1 VADAAATDGTASQ
14 RRVQREEPYRPSGRR
29 LVEAPTVMQM
39 DAVECGAASLV
50 SVLAFHGRH
59 VTLEEA
65 RRVCGVNRDGISALQ
80 ITSAAENYG
89 LSCDGY
95 SVESEE
101 LADLQL
107 PGILFWGFDHFVVLE
122 GWRRGEWRIMDPATG
137 QRWVSAEEFDSK
149 FTGVVLELRPTDAFV
164 RGGRPPSLRAAL
176 LERLHGSWR
185 VIAAAAACGVL
196 LAVPAFVLPALGA
209 VYVDRVLVEGARSW
223 ILPMATIVCA
233 AMAFSGLLVF
243 LQQRLLAR
251 LEQRMT
257 MTGSARFLEH
267 VLRLPVDFFSHRFP
281 GDIVQRLSSL
291 EMLCDLLASKI
302 APAVVG
308 ALTSLLFLVA
318 MFAINRVLSL
328 VAVAVIGAVIVMV
341 LRSGRALVD
350 HTRSLEKDLGVGAGT
365 LTAGL
370 SAIETVKASG
380 RENDLFTRVADANA
394 RVATSQQALEGLTTT
409 LTAAPEFL
417 VSLLVSAVVLAVGG
431 WQVMRGDMTVG
442 SLLAFQSIML
452 AAMVPVLDLAALSQ
466 EIQSLRATMS
476 RIDDVMRHP
485 LDPLALPGPAPEP
498 TQDCPPVRCD
508 TLEFRDVVFGY
519 SEGSEPLI
527 RDFSLTVGP
536 GRRVALVGLTGS
548 GKSTVGKL
556 ACGLCAPWSGQVL
569 IDGRPLP
576 EVPRHERATLLAVVG
591 QSPILF
597 EASLRENLS
606 MWDPFIPDEWMRE
619 AVDDAGL
626 SGLLEHRG
634 GLGMRI
640 SEGGFNLSGGEAQ
653 RVEIA
658 RALARR
664 PSILILDEA
673 TSALDATTESR
684 IDRAIRRRG
693 CACLIIAHRLSTI
706 RDADEIVVLE
716 RGRAVE
722 RGSHE
727 ELLALDGAYA
737 RFVRGGGQG

>member
-1 VADAAATDGTASQ
+1 MTDDESTDAPS
-14 RRVQREEPYRPSGRR
+14 EELRQPRKAPYRPVGRR
-29 LVEAPTVMQM
+29 MVEAPTVVQM

-50 SVLAFHGRH
+50 SVLGFHGRH

-65 RRVCGVNRDGISALQ
+65 RRVCGVNRDGSSALQ
-80 ITSAAENYG
+80 ITAAAENYG

-95 SVESEE
+95 SVESDE
-101 LADLQL
+101 LADLKL

-122 GWRRGEWRIMDPATG
+122 GWKRGEWRIMDPAAG

-149 FTGVVLELRPTDAFV
+149 FTGVVLELQPTDAFV
-164 RGGRPPSLRAAL
+164 RGGQPASLRAAL
-176 LERLHGSWR
+176 LERLRGSWR

-209 VYVDRVLVEGARSW
+209 VYVDRVLLEGAHRW
-223 ILPMATIVCA
+223 IPSMIGIVTA
-233 AMAFSGLLVF
+233 AMAFAGLLTF

-251 LEQRMT
+251 LEQRMA
-257 MTGSARFLEH
+257 MSGSARFLEH

-291 EMLCDLLASKI
+291 EMLSDLLASKI

-308 ALTSLLFLVA
+308 ALTSVLFLAA
-318 MFAINRVLSL
+318 MFAIDRLLSL
-328 VAVAVIGAVIVMV
+328 VAIAVVGVVILLV

-350 HTRSLEKDLGVGAGT
+350 HTRSLEKDLGLGAGT
-365 LTAGL
+365 LTSGL

-394 RVATSQQALEGLTTT
+394 RVASSQQALEGLTTM
-409 LTAAPEFL
+409 LTAAPELL

-452 AAMVPVLDLAALSQ
+452 AAMGPVLDLAALSQ
-466 EIQSLRATMS
+466 QVQALRATMS

-485 LDPLALPGPAPEP
+485 LDPLALPAAAPAP
-498 TQDCPPVRCD
+498 TGDFPPVCGD

-519 SEGSEPLI
+519 SESSEPLI
-527 RDFSLTVGP
+527 RDFSLSIGP

-556 ACGLCAPWSGQVL
+556 ACGLYSPWSGQVL
-569 IDGRPLP
+569 IDGRPLA
-576 EVPRHERATLLAVVG
+576 EIPRHERATLMAVVG
-591 QSPILF
+591 QSPLLF

-606 MWDPFIPDEWMRE
+606 MWDPLIPDDWMRE
-619 AVDDAGL
+619 AADDAGL
-626 SGLLEHRG
+626 AGLLDARG

-640 SEGGFNLSGGEAQ
+640 SEGGVNLSGGEAQ

-706 RDADEIVVLE
+706 RDADEIVVLDH
-716 RGRAVE
+716 GQVAE

-727 ELLALDGAYA
+727 ELLALGGAYA
-737 RFVRGGGQG
+737 EFVQGGGQG

>member
-1 VADAAATDGTASQ
+1 MTDGVTTEAPS
-14 RRVQREEPYRPSGRR
+14 EEPRTPRKASYRPVGRR
-29 LVEAPTVMQM
+29 LVEAPTVVQM

-50 SVLAFHGRH
+50 SVLGFHGRH

-65 RRVCGVNRDGISALQ
+65 RRVCGVNRDGSSALQ
-80 ITSAAENYG
+80 ITAAAENYG

-101 LADLQL
+101 LSDLKL

-122 GWRRGEWRIMDPATG
+122 GWRRGEWRIMDPAAG
-137 QRWVSAEEFDSK
+137 QRWVSAEEFDAK
-149 FTGVVLELRPTDAFV
+149 FTGVVLELQPTDAFV
-164 RGGRPPSLRAAL
+164 RGGLPASLSAAL

-196 LAVPAFVLPALGA
+196 LSVPAFVLPALGA
-209 VYVDRVLVEGARSW
+209 VYVDRVLLEGAHRW
-223 ILPMATIVCA
+223 IPSMIAIVAA
-233 AMAFSGLLVF
+233 AMALAGLLVF
-243 LQQRLLAR
+243 LQQRLLSR
-251 LEQRMT
+251 LEQRMA
-257 MTGSARFLEH
+257 MSGSARFLEH

-291 EMLCDLLASKI
+291 EMLSDLLASKI
-302 APAVVG
+302 APALVG
-308 ALTSLLFLVA
+308 ALTSLLFLAA
-318 MFAINRVLSL
+318 MFAIDRVLTL
-328 VAVAVIGAVIVMV
+328 VAIAVIGVVIILV

-350 HTRSLEKDLGVGAGT
+350 HTRTLEKDLGIGAGT

-394 RVATSQQALEGLTTT
+394 RVASSQQALEGLTTT

-417 VSLLVSAVVLAVGG
+417 VSLLVSAVVLGLGG

-452 AAMVPVLDLAALSQ
+452 AAMGPVLDLAALSQ
-466 EIQSLRATMS
+466 QIQALRATMS

-498 TQDCPPVRCD
+498 TEDFPPVCCD

-519 SEGSEPLI
+519 SESSEPLI
-527 RDFSLTVGP
+527 RDFSLTIGP

-548 GKSTVGKL
+548 GKSTVAKL
-556 ACGLCAPWSGQVL
+556 ACGLHSPWSGQVL
-569 IDGRPLP
+569 IDGRPLAGI
-576 EVPRHERATLLAVVG
+576 PRHERATLLAVVG

-606 MWDPFIPDEWMRE
+606 MWDPLIPDDWMRE
-619 AVDDAGL
+619 AADDAGL
-626 SGLLEHRG
+626 AGLLEARG

-640 SEGGFNLSGGEAQ
+640 SEGGVNLSGGEAQ

-706 RDADEIVVLE
+706 RDADEIVVLDH
-716 RGRAVE
+716 GQVVQ

-727 ELLALDGAYA
+727 ELLALGGAYA
-737 RFVRGGGQG
+737 EFVHGGGQG

>member
-1 VADAAATDGTASQ
+1 
-14 RRVQREEPYRPSGRR
+14 
-29 LVEAPTVMQM
+29 LVEAPTVVQM

-50 SVLAFHGRH
+50 CVLGFHGRH

-65 RRVCGVNRDGISALQ
+65 RRVCGVNRDGSSALQ
-80 ITSAAENYG
+80 ITAAAENYG

-101 LADLQL
+101 LADLKL

-122 GWRRGEWRIMDPATG
+122 GWKRGEWRIMDPAAG
-137 QRWVSAEEFDSK
+137 QRWVSAEEFDAK
-149 FTGVVLELRPTDAFV
+149 FTGVVLELQPTDAFV
-164 RGGRPPSLRAAL
+164 RGGRPASLSAAL
-176 LERLHGSWR
+176 LERLRGSWR

-209 VYVDRVLVEGARSW
+209 VYVDRVLLEGAHRW
-223 ILPMATIVCA
+223 IPSMIGIVAA
-233 AMAFSGLLVF
+233 AMAFAGLLTF

-251 LEQRMT
+251 LEQRMA
-257 MTGSARFLEH
+257 MSGSARFLEH

-291 EMLCDLLASKI
+291 EMLSDLLASKI
-302 APAVVG
+302 APALVG
-308 ALTSLLFLVA
+308 ALTSVLFLAA
-318 MFAINRVLSL
+318 MFAIDRLLSL
-328 VAVAVIGAVIVMV
+328 VAIAVVGVVILLV

-350 HTRSLEKDLGVGAGT
+350 HTRTLEKDLGIGAGT

-380 RENDLFTRVADANA
+380 RENDLFARVADANA

-452 AAMVPVLDLAALSQ
+452 AAMGPVLDLAALSQ
-466 EIQSLRATMS
+466 QIQALRATMS

-485 LDPLALPGPAPEP
+485 LDPLALPGMAPERAEEF
-498 TQDCPPVRCD
+498 PPVCGD

-519 SEGSEPLI
+519 SESSEPLI
-527 RDFSLTVGP
+527 RDFSLTIGP

-556 ACGLCAPWSGQVL
+556 ACGLYSPWSGQVL
-569 IDGRPLP
+569 IDGRPLA
-576 EVPRHERATLLAVVG
+576 EIPRHERATLLAVVG
-591 QSPILF
+591 QAPLLF

-606 MWDPFIPDEWMRE
+606 MWDPLIPEDWMRE
-619 AVDDAGL
+619 AADDAGL
-626 SGLLEHRG
+626 AGLLDARG

-640 SEGGFNLSGGEAQ
+640 SEGGVNLSGGEAQ

-706 RDADEIVVLE
+706 RDADEIVVLDH
-716 RGRAVE
+716 GQVVQ

-727 ELLALDGAYA
+727 ELLALGGAYA
-737 RFVRGGGQG
+737 EFVRGGGQG

>member
-1 VADAAATDGTASQ
+1 MTDAAATDGQAEAPRTQ
-14 RRVQREEPYRPSGRR
+14 RKAPYRPVGRR
-29 LVEAPTVMQM
+29 LAEAPTVVQM

-50 SVLAFHGRH
+50 SVLGFHGRH

-65 RRVCGVNRDGISALQ
+65 RRVCGVNRDGSSALQ
-80 ITSAAENYG
+80 ITAAAENYG

-101 LADLQL
+101 LLELQL
-107 PGILFWGFDHFVVLE
+107 PGILYWGFDHFVVLE
-122 GWRRGEWRIMDPATG
+122 GWRRGEWRIMDPAAG
-137 QRWVSAEEFDSK
+137 QRWVSPEEFDAK

-164 RGGRPPSLRAAL
+164 RGGLPPSLHAAL
-176 LERLHGSWR
+176 VERLRGSWR
-185 VIAAAAACGVL
+185 VIAAAASCGVL

-209 VYVDRVLVEGARSW
+209 VYVDRVLLEGARTW
-223 ILPMATIVCA
+223 ILPMAVILVA

-251 LEQRMT
+251 LEQRMA
-257 MTGSARFLEH
+257 MSGSARFLEH

-291 EMLCDLLASKI
+291 EMLADLLASKI

-308 ALTSLLFLVA
+308 ALTSLLFLGA
-318 MFAINRVLSL
+318 MFAINRVLAS
-328 VAVAVIGAVIVMV
+328 VAIVVVGVVIILV

-350 HTRSLEKDLGVGAGT
+350 HTRSLEKDLGLGAGT

-394 RVATSQQALEGLTTT
+394 RVASSQQALEGLTTT
-409 LTAAPEFL
+409 LTAVPEFL
-417 VSLLVSAVVLAVGG
+417 VSLLVSAVVLSVGG
-431 WQVMRGDMTVG
+431 WQVINGNMTVG

-452 AAMVPVLDLAALSQ
+452 AAMGPVLDLAALSQ
-466 EIQSLRATMS
+466 QIQALRATMS

-485 LDPLALPGPAPEP
+485 LDPLALPGVEPEP
-498 TQDCPPVRCD
+498 TEDFPPVRCD
-508 TLEFRDVVFGY
+508 TLEVRDVVFGY
-519 SEGSEPLI
+519 SESSEPLI
-527 RDFSLTVGP
+527 RDFSLTIGP

-556 ACGLCAPWSGQVL
+556 ACGLYAPWSGQVL
-569 IDGRPLP
+569 IDGRPLSGI
-576 EVPRHERATLLAVVG
+576 PRHERATFLAVVG
-591 QSPILF
+591 QSPLLF

-606 MWDPFIPDEWMRE
+606 MWDPLIPDDWMRE
-619 AVDDAGL
+619 AADDAGL
-626 SGLLEHRG
+626 AGLLEARG

-640 SEGGFNLSGGEAQ
+640 SEGGVNLSGGEAQ

-664 PSILILDEA
+664 PSILVLDEA

-706 RDADEIVVLE
+706 RDADEIVVLDH
-716 RGRAVE
+716 GQVVE

-727 ELLALDGAYA
+727 ELLALGGAYA
-737 RFVRGGGQG
+737 GFVHGGGQG

>member
-1 VADAAATDGTASQ
+1 
-14 RRVQREEPYRPSGRR
+14 
-29 LVEAPTVMQM
+29 
-39 DAVECGAASLV
+39 
-50 SVLAFHGRH
+50 
-59 VTLEEA
+59 
-65 RRVCGVNRDGISALQ
+65 
-80 ITSAAENYG
+80 
-89 LSCDGY
+89 
-95 SVESEE
+95 
-101 LADLQL
+101 
-107 PGILFWGFDHFVVLE
+107 
-122 GWRRGEWRIMDPATG
+122 
-137 QRWVSAEEFDSK
+137 
-149 FTGVVLELRPTDAFV
+149 
-164 RGGRPPSLRAAL
+164 
-176 LERLHGSWR
+176 
-185 VIAAAAACGVL
+185 
-196 LAVPAFVLPALGA
+196 
-209 VYVDRVLVEGARSW
+209 
-223 ILPMATIVCA
+223 
-233 AMAFSGLLVF
+233 
-243 LQQRLLAR
+243 
-251 LEQRMT
+251 
-257 MTGSARFLEH
+257 
-267 VLRLPVDFFSHRFP
+267 
-281 GDIVQRLSSL
+281 
-291 EMLCDLLASKI
+291 MLCDLLASKI

-328 VAVAVIGAVIVMV
+328 VAIAVIGAVIVMV
-341 LRSGRALVD
+341 LRSGRGLVD

-409 LTAAPEFL
+409 LTAAPELL
-417 VSLLVSAVVLAVGG
+417 VSLLASAVVLAVGG

-485 LDPLALPGPAPEP
+485 LDPLALPCPAPEP
-498 TQDCPPVRCD
+498 TQDRPPVRCD

-556 ACGLCAPWSGQVL
+556 ACGLCSPWSGRVL

-626 SGLLEHRG
+626 AGLLENRG

-664 PSILILDEA
+664 PSILVLDEA

-706 RDADEIVVLE
+706 RDADEIVVLD

>member
-1 VADAAATDGTASQ
+1 MTDGDATDAPS
-14 RRVQREEPYRPSGRR
+14 EELRQPRKAPYRPVGRR
-29 LVEAPTVMQM
+29 LVEAPTVVQM

-50 SVLAFHGRH
+50 CVLGFHGRH

-65 RRVCGVNRDGISALQ
+65 RRVCGVNRDGSSALQ
-80 ITSAAENYG
+80 ITAAAENYG

-101 LADLQL
+101 LADLKL

-122 GWRRGEWRIMDPATG
+122 GWKRGEWRIMDPAAG
-137 QRWVSAEEFDSK
+137 QRWVSAEEFDAK
-149 FTGVVLELRPTDAFV
+149 FTGVVLELQPTDAFV
-164 RGGRPPSLRAAL
+164 RGGQSASLRAAL
-176 LERLHGSWR
+176 LERLRGSWR

-209 VYVDRVLVEGARSW
+209 VYVDRVLLEGAHRW
-223 ILPMATIVCA
+223 IPSMIGIVAA
-233 AMAFSGLLVF
+233 AMAFAGLLTF

-251 LEQRMT
+251 LEQRMA
-257 MTGSARFLEH
+257 MSGSARFLEH

-291 EMLCDLLASKI
+291 EMLSDLLASKI
-302 APAVVG
+302 APALVG
-308 ALTSLLFLVA
+308 ALTSVLFLAA
-318 MFAINRVLSL
+318 MFAIDRLLSL
-328 VAVAVIGAVIVMV
+328 VEIAVVGVVILLV

-350 HTRSLEKDLGVGAGT
+350 HTRTLEKDLGIGAGT

-380 RENDLFTRVADANA
+380 RENDLFARVADANA

-452 AAMVPVLDLAALSQ
+452 AAMGPVLDLAALSQ
-466 EIQSLRATMS
+466 QVQALRATMS

-485 LDPLALPGPAPEP
+485 LDPLALPGMAPERAEEF
-498 TQDCPPVRCD
+498 PPACGD

-519 SEGSEPLI
+519 SESSEPLI
-527 RDFSLTVGP
+527 RDFSLTIGP

-556 ACGLCAPWSGQVL
+556 ACGLYSPWSGQVL
-569 IDGRPLP
+569 IDGRPLA
-576 EVPRHERATLLAVVG
+576 EIPRHERATLLAVVG
-591 QSPILF
+591 QAPLLF

-606 MWDPFIPDEWMRE
+606 MWDPLIPEDWMRE
-619 AVDDAGL
+619 AADDAGL
-626 SGLLEHRG
+626 AGLLDARG

-640 SEGGFNLSGGEAQ
+640 SEGGVNLSGGEAQ

-706 RDADEIVVLE
+706 RDADEIVVLDH
-716 RGRAVE
+716 GQVVQ

-727 ELLALDGAYA
+727 ELLALGGAYA
-737 RFVRGGGQG
+737 EFVRGGGQG

>member
-1 VADAAATDGTASQ
+1 
-14 RRVQREEPYRPSGRR
+14 
-29 LVEAPTVMQM
+29 
-39 DAVECGAASLV
+39 
-50 SVLAFHGRH
+50 
-59 VTLEEA
+59 
-65 RRVCGVNRDGISALQ
+65 
-80 ITSAAENYG
+80 
-89 LSCDGY
+89 
-95 SVESEE
+95 
-101 LADLQL
+101 
-107 PGILFWGFDHFVVLE
+107 
-122 GWRRGEWRIMDPATG
+122 
-137 QRWVSAEEFDSK
+137 
-149 FTGVVLELRPTDAFV
+149 
-164 RGGRPPSLRAAL
+164 
-176 LERLHGSWR
+176 
-185 VIAAAAACGVL
+185 
-196 LAVPAFVLPALGA
+196 
-209 VYVDRVLVEGARSW
+209 VYVDRVLLEGAHRW
-223 ILPMATIVCA
+223 IPSMIGIVAA
-233 AMAFSGLLVF
+233 AMAFAGLLTF

-251 LEQRMT
+251 LEQRMA
-257 MTGSARFLEH
+257 MSGSARFLEH

-291 EMLCDLLASKI
+291 EMLSDLLASKI
-302 APAVVG
+302 APALVG
-308 ALTSLLFLVA
+308 ALTSVLFLAA
-318 MFAINRVLSL
+318 MFAIDRLLSL
-328 VAVAVIGAVIVMV
+328 VAIAVVGVVILLV

-350 HTRSLEKDLGVGAGT
+350 HTRTLEKDLGIGAGT

-380 RENDLFTRVADANA
+380 RENDLFARVADANA

-452 AAMVPVLDLAALSQ
+452 AAMGPVLDLAALSQ
-466 EIQSLRATMS
+466 QIQALRATMS

-485 LDPLALPGPAPEP
+485 LDPLALPGMAPERAEEF
-498 TQDCPPVRCD
+498 PPVCGD

-519 SEGSEPLI
+519 SESSEPLI
-527 RDFSLTVGP
+527 RDFSLTIGP

-556 ACGLCAPWSGQVL
+556 ACGLYSPWSGQVL
-569 IDGRPLP
+569 IDGRPLA
-576 EVPRHERATLLAVVG
+576 EIPRHERATLLAVVG
-591 QSPILF
+591 QAPLLF

-606 MWDPFIPDEWMRE
+606 MWDPLIPEDWMRE
-619 AVDDAGL
+619 AADDAGL
-626 SGLLEHRG
+626 AGLLDARG

-640 SEGGFNLSGGEAQ
+640 SEGGVNLSGGEAQ

-706 RDADEIVVLE
+706 RDADEIVVLDH
-716 RGRAVE
+716 GQVVQ

-727 ELLALDGAYA
+727 ELLALGGAYA
-737 RFVRGGGQG
+737 EFVRGGGQG